1 MNDLVAETLMLIS
14 AFAVIVLMVLIIVK
28 ERRKQNTVDT
38 KRAKDNVK
46 RKLRSESE
54 GFYLN

>member
-38 KRAKDNVK
+38 KKSK
-46 RKLRSESE
+46 
-54 GFYLN
+54 GQC